1 MTKRLSIAA
10 IAASLIAG
18 FAWPVRGAGAVVT
31 LKAGFLFPSDS
42 QFREVY
48 AAGPSFGAEVA
59 VPLAGAIHLWAG
71 GELFGK
77 TGLLTISEETTK
89 VRIVP
94 LYAGLRAQ
102 FSRKSL
108 RPYIGAAAAY
118 FFLHEENPLGTAD
131 EGGLGFFAQA
141 GIQAKLGGPL
151 WLDIF
156 AGFRA
161 CTVRS
166 DGDDP
171 LEAKLD
177 GLSAGLGLAYRF

>member
-1 MTKRLSIAA
+1 MIKRLSIAA
-10 IAASLIAG
+10 IAALLIVGSAG
-18 FAWPVRGAGAVVT
+18 PAGAAGAVVT
-31 LKAGFLFPSDS
+31 LKTGFFFPSDS

-48 AAGPSFGAEVA
+48 AAGPSLGAEVA
-59 VPLAGAIHLWAG
+59 VPLAGPIHLWAG
-71 GELFGK
+71 GELFSK

-102 FSRKSL
+102 FGRKSL

-131 EGGLGFFAQA
+131 DGGLGFFSQA
-141 GIQAKLGGPL
+141 GVQAKLGGPL

-166 DGDDP
+166 DGDEP

-177 GLSAGLGLAYRF
+177 GFSAGLGLAYRF